1 MVPHIPD
8 GVCSCARCGNLRSS
22 ARFSRRRARC
32 GTARPAGT
40 LCSTWVSEVPER
52 KGSYD
57 LTNRTKGE
65 GDPSVLQFRNV
76 TPSNHGVLAVFLLS
90 IRRDSK
96 E

>member
-1 MVPHIPD
+1 M
-8 GVCSCARCGNLRSS
+8 
-22 ARFSRRRARC
+22 
-32 GTARPAGT
+32 
-40 LCSTWVSEVPER
+40 CSTGVSEVPER
-52 KGSYD
+52 KGVHD
-57 LTNRTKGE
+57 LLTNRTKGE